1 MITLN
6 ENPKA
11 DNKLEYK
18 YKLRGLIEHIGKHLK
33 GGHYVYH
40 WLNDDKSWYTFDD
53 SEAKPWSE
61 STQNTEK
68 KTLPPLGNGY
78 IYLYERVGNKDSSLD
93 VKEEEKKDDTY
104 NRTNS
109 VPSQLDQTSN
119 AITNVKVLVRRP
131 YNNDRKHDILPYNA
145 FVTLDDPGDNKIYNN
160 PWSKFVEKTSEYK
173 PFWFSKND
181 SLKAVDDKS
190 TTWFD
195 DQENN
200 MKSYEVVDYEFIQ
213 KDAKGGRRR
222 TRKNKRRITK
232 RKVNKNKNKGK
243 TKKH

>member
-1 MITLN
+1 
-6 ENPKA
+6 
-11 DNKLEYK
+11 
-18 YKLRGLIEHIGKHLK
+18 
-33 GGHYVYH
+33 
-40 WLNDDKSWYTFDD
+40 
-53 SEAKPWSE
+53 
-61 STQNTEK
+61 
-68 KTLPPLGNGY
+68 
-78 IYLYERVGNKDSSLD
+78 